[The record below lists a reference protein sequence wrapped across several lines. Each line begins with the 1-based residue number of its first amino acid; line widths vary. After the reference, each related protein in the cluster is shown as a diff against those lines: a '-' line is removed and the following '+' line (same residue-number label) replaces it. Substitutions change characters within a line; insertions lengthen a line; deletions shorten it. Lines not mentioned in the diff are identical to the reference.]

1 MENVVSKRCKH
12 AGCKTHPCYG
22 HPGGQAKY
30 CKTHALG
37 GMENAVSKR
46 CEHAGCKTQPCYD
59 HPGGRRQY
67 CKAHAREGMEDVMN
81 EREGMVRG
89 GGP

>member
-1 MENVVSKRCKH
+1 MN
-12 AGCKTHPCYG
+12 
-22 HPGGQAKY
+22 
-30 CKTHALG
+30 
-37 GMENAVSKR
+37 KR
-46 CEHAGCKTQPCYD
+46 CEHAGCRTRPCYG